1 MTGQRFALRE
11 GGRTVGAGVVSKV
24 LDWVFVIV
32 DTKKGVA
39 RTDYYLIKR
48 NAMWWVLGLLRCN
61 VFLGAAKE
69 RLLAVWNGVNL
80 RGLLSST
87 PSIAY
92 NWSTWFDHFV
102 LSRFFFNNI
111 PVKIAMALDSYTT
124 VNHFCLKILLS
135 HFFLEWI
142 VGIRCLNGWL
152 RL

>member
-69 RLLAVWNGVNL
+69 IVSGLKWSKFKRIIVFNPIHCVQLINVVW
-80 RGLLSST
+80 SFCFIS
-87 PSIAY
+87 
-92 NWSTWFDHFV
+92 
-102 LSRFFFNNI
+102 FFFNNI

-142 VGIRCLNGWL
+142 VGIRCPNGWL